1 MTIYDRTA
9 KALGEDVMSQLRSL
23 RFCIVGCGGT
33 GASFAEMLVRSGA
46 IRLSLIDGT
55 DVDESNLNRV
65 FCFYACDVGQPK
77 VEVLARRLKGA
88 CKDLEILPLRDS
100 FKEAADILPGH
111 LIGQRVRDAVHDAD
125 VVFIAT
131 DTNKSRRAIE
141 KLCRDELDRR
151 FLSCGVHVDQDAGVY
166 KFECSWLPATPVE
179 RENAEGYGPDNA
191 SYISIVQEATSVA
204 FSMLLSH
211 LKSPNSDFR
220 SYYRRYDANL
230 RPVETRVNGK
240 SNGSTL

>member
-65 FCFYACDVGQPK
+65 VCFYACDVGQPK

-151 FLSCGVHVDQDAGVY
+151 FLSCGVHVDQDKLA
-166 KFECSWLPATPVE
+166 STSLSAL
-179 RENAEGYGPDNA
+179 GYRKLRSNVKTQKDMVTDNA
-191 SYISIVQEATSVA
+191 SYISIVQEDYVCSV
-204 FSMLLSH
+204 F
-211 LKSPNSDFR
+211 
-220 SYYRRYDANL
+220 DA
-230 RPVETRVNGK
+230 P
-240 SNGSTL
+240 